1 MSTLF
6 LLILINESLLFYAA
20 NIYLKVDFKSCLNK
34 ICLNIDKYNIYC
46 HNNSFLYWESVE

>member
-20 NIYLKVDFKSCLNK
+20 NIYLKVDFKSCVNK